1 MNMSF
6 DLPKT
11 PYERK
16 AFFESMMKMN
26 QDLIMSM
33 YANESEFMYA
43 KPTKLEEWIMRYD
56 RIMGF
61 YPDVLTLC
69 EEINV
74 APVGD
79 IRVELYHHLKYLVEK
94 A

>member
-1 MNMSF
+1 
-6 DLPKT
+6 
-11 PYERK
+11 
-16 AFFESMMKMN
+16 
-26 QDLIMSM
+26 
-33 YANESEFMYA
+33 
-43 KPTKLEEWIMRYD
+43 MRYD